1 MIQRV
6 WEFPTCKR
14 LDENSVPDPACQVVK
29 RVKIVIKHGQ
39 ILHSWEQRKLSELAE
54 IVGGGTPDTNN
65 SAYWDGDIDWYA
77 PAEMEGQRYAVSSVR
92 KITELGLQK
101 SSAKMLPAH
110 RTVLFTSR
118 AGIGKMAILQ
128 RPAATNQGFQ
138 SLVLRDGTDPYF
150 IYSMGDKIKGI
161 AEGVASGS
169 TFLEISGKMLGSLE
183 VMTPSIEEQ
192 KEIASFFRGIDDLIT
207 LHQRKY
213 DQLVNIKKSML
224 EKMFPRDGA
233 SVPEIRFSGFTD
245 PWEQRKVG
253 EVSKRVIVGLA
264 TSVTPY
270 YREEGVPILRN
281 LNIKENYLDD
291 TDILFLDRPYAE
303 SQVSKQIHAGD
314 VLTVHTGYIGIS
326 CVVPEK
332 YDNCLTFTT
341 LITTTD
347 DDVLEGAFL
356 AQYLNSEIGMSAV
369 QAVTTQGGRQNLNTN
384 DFVKVEIRYP
394 SLAEQSKICAVLS
407 RIDNLITLHQRKLE
421 KLKNIKKS
429 MLEKMFV

>member
-1 MIQRV
+1 MALKVRTGGSATTGQAAPPPRNIQFLLVRHLVSEAFYKNAKLTRSVIQRV

-39 ILHSWEQRKLSELAE
+39 ILHS
-54 IVGGGTPDTNN
+54 
-65 SAYWDGDIDWYA
+65 
-77 PAEMEGQRYAVSSVR
+77 
-92 KITELGLQK
+92 
-101 SSAKMLPAH
+101 
-110 RTVLFTSR
+110 
-118 AGIGKMAILQ
+118 
-128 RPAATNQGFQ
+128 
-138 SLVLRDGTDPYF
+138 
-150 IYSMGDKIKGI
+150 
-161 AEGVASGS
+161 
-169 TFLEISGKMLGSLE
+169 
-183 VMTPSIEEQ
+183 
-192 KEIASFFRGIDDLIT
+192 
-207 LHQRKY
+207 
-213 DQLVNIKKSML
+213 
-224 EKMFPRDGA
+224 
-233 SVPEIRFSGFTD
+233 
-245 PWEQRKVG
+245 WEQRKVG

-347 DDVLEGAFL
+347 DAVLEGAFL

-369 QAVTTQGGRQNLNTN
+369 QAVTTRGGRQNLNTN
-384 DFVKVEIRYP
+384 DFVKVEIRY
-394 SLAEQSKICAVLS
+394 SVYW
-407 RIDNLITLHQRKLE
+407 N
-421 KLKNIKKS
+421 
-429 MLEKMFV
+429 

>member
-1 MIQRV
+1 M
-6 WEFPTCKR
+6 
-14 LDENSVPDPACQVVK
+14 S
-29 RVKIVIKHGQ
+29 
-39 ILHSWEQRKLSELAE
+39 SELQNHYQKKHQQYKKYTVLHKGDFTYNKGNSGKYPQGCIYRLKDRETAAVPNVFESFRIKTGCAE
-54 IVGGGTPDTNN
+54 
-65 SAYWDGDIDWYA
+65 YY
-77 PAEMEGQRYAVSSVR
+77 EQ
-92 KITELGLQK
+92 
-101 SSAKMLPAH
+101 
-110 RTVLFTSR
+110 LFTS
-118 AGIGKMAILQ
+118 
-128 RPAATNQGFQ
+128 GFLNHQ
-138 SLVLRDGTDPYF
+138 LYRLINHGVRDDGLLNLTQEDFYSCSLPVPPIREQER
-150 IYSMGDKIKGI
+150 I
-161 AEGVASGS
+161 AELLQKQERLVMLHEEKIVQLKKMKKI
-169 TFLEISGKMLGSLE
+169 FLL
-183 VMTPSIEEQ
+183 
-192 KEIASFFRGIDDLIT
+192 
-207 LHQRKY
+207 
-213 DQLVNIKKSML
+213 QL
-224 EKMFPRDGA
+224 FPRNG
-233 SVPEIRFSGFTD
+233 VNTPEWRFPQFTD
-245 PWEQRKVG
+245 EWEQRKVG

-303 SQVSKQIHAGD
+303 SQVSKQIHVGD

-347 DDVLEGAFL
+347 DAVLEGAFL

-407 RIDNLITLHQRKLE
+407 RIDNLITLHQRKYDDE
-421 KLKNIKKS
+421 KRKQAS
-429 MLEKMFV
+429 MAQLLLTGIVRV